1 MPARRSPLLLCLSLA
16 ACGPAAST
24 VEPHAPVASASV
36 KPAAPA
42 VRVAFEIPRDGAAV
56 DLTRTPWPTELAR
69 LADGHLDLRAYPGRD
84 SALIT
89 EYLTRA
95 AEDLDGFSIAP
106 VIYFRFEGPIDL
118 ASQPTEDVSRTT
130 SAPIALLDVDPASPE
145 RGTAYPL
152 ALRATSR
159 DMRYLRSGTLAVRPL
174 DGFALRPG
182 TLHAAFVRRSFGGL
196 AGGLGV
202 APDLEV
208 VLSKTPRADAA
219 EERARALHAP
229 AIEALEALGVPRD
242 ELAAVAVFRTGRP
255 HVLTEKLVGAV
266 DALFAPP
273 AAPATT
279 SPRGP
284 AKPSPPSPGPTSRPR
299 IVSAEWDAASSAA
312 GLYRVLRGAYCTPN
326 FQSKIENAPFV
337 EREGGRVLTDAEGVP
352 TVAPVP
358 KTAPFAHLDCPGQL
372 RVRFVLSVPE
382 SPMPAEGFPLLVT
395 AHGTGG
401 DAFSFLGPRDFAGWA
416 AAEGFAAVSTDQPVN
431 GGAEGG
437 RPGASGPLVLP
448 LGIPVPDHLGG
459 PALAFYNPLYPGATA
474 GNLHQAAAD
483 AAVLVRLFGGLDVAT
498 LRGREEPALLLASK
512 RAADL
517 PRFDAR
523 RTALAGHSQ
532 GCQSLGVLGAVDPLV
547 RGVLLSGCGGDARLG
562 ILHRR
567 NPPFA
572 PWVAMT
578 LGLDPEEL
586 SAFHPVMALVQ
597 SLADRIDP
605 LAFARHYWEPLPGRA
620 PQRVLH
626 FEGLRDG
633 YTPEISA
640 EALAV
645 ALRAAPAVPLVK
657 PVRGLAL
664 LGPLAAGER
673 QFAQY
678 LPKASPDGHFVLYYE
693 VGPSDVFRD
702 FLRTTP
708 RVTPP
713 APPALAAAGQ
723 SPPRPEP
730 GSVPQSSPP

>member
-1 MPARRSPLLLCLSLA
+1 MPALRSPLLLCVTLA

-24 VEPHAPVASASV
+24 VEPHAPAPSASTSV

-118 ASQPTEDVSRTT
+118 ASQPAEDLTRTI
-130 SAPIALLDVDPASPE
+130 SAPIALVDVDPASPE
-145 RGTAYPL
+145 RGNASPV
-152 ALRATSR
+152 AFRATSR

-202 APDLEV
+202 APDLEA
-208 VLSKTPRADAA
+208 VLSKAPRADAT

-229 AIEALEALGVPRD
+229 AVEALEALGVPRD
-242 ELAAVAVFRTGRP
+242 DLAAIAVFRTARP
-255 HVLTEKLVGAV
+255 HVPTEKLVGAV

-279 SPRGP
+279 SAQ
-284 AKPSPPSPGPTSRPR
+284 AKPPPSPPGPASRPR
-299 IVSAEWDAASSAA
+299 IVSAEWDAADSMS

-326 FQSKIENAPFV
+326 FQAKIENAPFI
-337 EREGGRVLTDAEGVP
+337 EREGGRVLHDAQGLPV
-352 TVAPVP
+352 VAPVP
-358 KTAPFAHLDCPGQL
+358 KTAPFAHPDCPGQL
-372 RVRFVLSVPE
+372 RVRFVLSVPD
-382 SPMPAEGFPLLVT
+382 SPMPADGFPLLVT

-401 DAFSFLGPRDFAGWA
+401 DARTFLGPRDFAGWA
-416 AAEGFAAVSTDQPVN
+416 AAEGFAAVSTDQPFN
-431 GGAEGG
+431 GGAEGR

-459 PALAFYNPLYPGATA
+459 PALVFYNPLYPGATT

-483 AAVLVRLFGGLDVAT
+483 AAVLVRLFGGLDVAA
-498 LRGREEPALLLASK
+498 LRGSKGRPLLASR

-547 RGVLLSGCGGDARLG
+547 RGVILSGCGGDARLG

-586 SAFHPVMALVQ
+586 SAFHPIMALVQ

-605 LAFARHYWEPLPGRA
+605 LAFARHYWDPLPGRA

-664 LGPLAAGER
+664 LGPPAGRER

-678 LPKASPDGHFVLYYE
+678 MPKASPDGHFVLYYE

-702 FLRTTP
+702 FLRATP
-708 RVTPP
+708 GAP
-713 APPALAAAGQ
+713 AALAAAPAAH
-723 SPPRPEP
+723 SPPVADQ
-730 GSVPQSSPP
+730 GSVRRSSPP